1 MCNLGTKKREREREK
16 RREKKKNQKQKKK
29 KKKKKQKKKKKKA
42 ERTTRACVKRNGHR
56 TKATIEPRPR
66 LNENREAI
74 LASLWTVRKA
84 VQTLKEGREVEQ
96 WEEIYAD
103 FLYDCHTGTDL
114 LFPPSLSPPLPALSE
129 LNIPSGPVHPADSGD
144 IFEIRQSASNIWLC
158 TFHCQ
163 DSCWHGRTADSRY
176 QFCLSS
182 KLFTR
187 PSFHSPLR
195 TRKSIVSIFTT
206 PPPPPP
212 PFSPFSLSAIFPK
225 NESACTVSTS
235 TFRVRLVLVND
246 EMMSETMQTDCHL
259 AAVR

>member
-1 MCNLGTKKREREREK
+1 MWLRDRHESAINLCNRRTKEKKRG
-16 RREKKKNQKQKKK
+16 EKKKP
-29 KKKKKQKKKKKKA
+29 KKKKKA

-84 VQTLKEGREVEQ
+84 VQTRKKGERSNSGKRFMQ
-96 WEEIYAD
+96 WEETFYTIV
-103 FLYDCHTGTDL
+103 TPVPI
-114 LFPPSLSPPLPALSE
+114 LFPLPPPALSE
-129 LNIPSGPVHPADSGD
+129 LNIPSGLVHPADSGD

-187 PSFHSPLR
+187 PSFHSVT
-195 TRKSIVSIFTT
+195 TRNRLYR
-206 PPPPPP
+206 
-212 PFSPFSLSAIFPK
+212 FSPSPLSLLGRFSKKRIRPLYL
-225 NESACTVSTS
+225 
-235 TFRVRLVLVND
+235 TFW
-246 EMMSETMQTDCHL
+246 
-259 AAVR
+259 